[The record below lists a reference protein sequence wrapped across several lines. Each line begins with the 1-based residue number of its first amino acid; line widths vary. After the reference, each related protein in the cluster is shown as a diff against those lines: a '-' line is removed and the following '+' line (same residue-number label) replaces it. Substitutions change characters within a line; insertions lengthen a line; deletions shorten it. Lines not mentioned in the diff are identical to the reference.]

1 MLTKETMQQIL
12 EEEKYRNEVKKSLEI
27 PTPARKR
34 GKIMEF
40 LNSTFFLALL
50 SSLLIPIIIS
60 YAQSN
65 SQKLKEKEAFDK
77 KISNE
82 RAEIKNRIDIISK
95 IDPEEVEG
103 SDYAEI
109 INAFIGFD
117 SISGSSLIPELAKRN
132 IYSLIA
138 DYEFDLKYEKGKN
151 GNDSIIASL
160 PTITDALKE
169 TNSYLKKFD
178 AYMWNPEIKNY
189 ERVENQK
196 ARMNPSKIDLF
207 WSNEA
212 DSVDLKYTSKLLPQ
226 IKKFQ

>member
-82 RAEIKNRIDIISK
+82 RAEIKNRIDIISR
-95 IDPEEVEG
+95 IDPDEVDAGEY
-103 SDYAEI
+103 SEI
-109 INAFIGFD
+109 INAYKGYD
-117 SISGSSLIPELAKRN
+117 SIFGFSLIPELAKRN

-138 DYEFDLKYEKGKN
+138 DYEFDLKYEKVKK
-151 GNDSIIASL
+151 GNDSIIASI
-160 PTITDALKE
+160 PAVTKALRE
-169 TNSYLKKFD
+169 IYSYLEEFHP
-178 AYMWNPEIKNY
+178 YMNLPKAPWSEYIEEKARIKNNPSIVDFYMSWSKEKDSLYKNVLVPEI
-189 ERVENQK
+189 R
-196 ARMNPSKIDLF
+196 
-207 WSNEA
+207 
-212 DSVDLKYTSKLLPQ
+212 
-226 IKKFQ
+226 KFQ